1 MFESQKKDGKGM
13 VISMQY
19 IPKVNEVYR
28 HFKGNLYRVIAV
40 AEHSETGE
48 ELVIYQ
54 AMYGKGKIYA
64 RPLAMFTEKVDRAKY
79 PDAVQEYRF
88 ELQNEEN
95 TENESQLDPAVIEFL
110 DASTYEAR
118 LNILM
123 SLRHRITD
131 EMLVTMAIGADMELV
146 EGSLEERFDSLKDC
160 LLTRD
165 KYEGS
170 RLRS

>member
-13 VISMQY
+13 VINMQY

-28 HFKGNLYRVIAV
+28 HFKGNLYRIIAV

-54 AMYGKGKIYA
+54 AMYGEGKIYA

-95 TENESQLDPAVIEFL
+95 TENEAQLDPAVIEFL